1 MFSVFRIV
9 LILSAIGTAI
19 ALLLLLLKP
28 ATRRLFSP
36 RWQYYIWIAVLVA
49 MVFPLP
55 VRQTRNA
62 DYTPPA
68 FIMPVQTADTAV
80 ADIPA
85 APAETAHKKPDPRTA
100 ISYAWALG
108 AAVYLLT
115 ALLSYWRFLI
125 KKKRCSYI
133 SNIDISE
140 AASRVGVKKPPKVRI
155 CADKMSPMLVG
166 VFRPTIY
173 LPETELDERLNLVLM
188 HELMHYKRRDLIYK
202 WAALIVNGI
211 HWFNPIAYIVSSN
224 INEQCEISCDIA
236 VTRDMDNA
244 EKTEYMRTILD
255 LLRS

>member
-9 LILSAIGTAI
+9 LILSLIGTAI
-19 ALLLLLLKP
+19 AILLLLLKP
-28 ATRRLFSP
+28 VTLRLFSP
-36 RWQYYIWIAVLVA
+36 RWQYYIWIAVLAA

-55 VRQTRNA
+55 VRQTRKA

-68 FIMPVQTADTAV
+68 FIMPVQTADTAS

-85 APAETAHKKPDPRTA
+85 SPVSETMDKKPDWRTA
-100 ISYAWALG
+100 ISCAWALG

-115 ALLSYWRFLI
+115 ALLGYCRFLTR
-125 KKKRCSYI
+125 KKKASYAAE
-133 SNIDISE
+133 IDISE
-140 AASRVGVKKPPKVRI
+140 AANRVGVKKTPKVRI
-155 CADKMSPMLVG
+155 CTDKMSPMLVG
-166 VFRPTIY
+166 VLCPTIY

-202 WAALIVNGI
+202 WASLIVNGI

-244 EKTEYMRTILD
+244 EKAEYMRTILD
-255 LLRS
+255 